1 MAGHGLRRPHRCQ
14 RSALTPGRDA
24 CEVRKGVSS
33 AGSQGADGCGRMQT
47 CADRCGRVPDTLASR
62 HLCRQLSPMVAN
74 DRQWSTMVATGRR
87 WSPMVR
93 RSLYKPGAIP
103 AHSSPTARY
112 RPTPH
117 PAATPHPSDRQLCRS
132 TRQKKKFSY
141 GQFQFHA
148 GHPHAT
154 PAPPAF
160 KVERKAN
167 VECECSASST
177 RSMSAP
183 YNIVGGG
190 FGGGSMDWEGEDS
203 CRPEGVGM
211 GDLGWS

>member
-1 MAGHGLRRPHRCQ
+1 MAGHGLRRPHWCQ

-117 PAATPHPSDRQLCRS
+117 PAATPHPSDRQLCRP
-132 TRQKKKFSY
+132 TRQKKGSVMTSFN
-141 GQFQFHA
+141 FTLVTRTPPP
-148 GHPHAT
+148 HP
-154 PAPPAF
+154 PPSTLS
-160 KVERKAN
+160 VRRTS
-167 VECECSASST
+167 SASAA
-177 RSMSAP
+177 RSRRDP
-183 YNIVGGG
+183 
-190 FGGGSMDWEGEDS
+190 
-203 CRPEGVGM
+203 CQRHTT
-211 GDLGWS
+211 L

>member
-47 CADRCGRVPDTLASR
+47 CADGCGRVPDTLASK

-117 PAATPHPSDRQLCRS
+117 PAATPHPSDRQLCRP
-132 TRQKKKFSY
+132 TRQKKSSVMASFN
-141 GQFQFHA
+141 FTPVTRTPPP
-148 GHPHAT
+148 HP
-154 PAPPAF
+154 PPSTLR
-160 KVERKAN
+160 VRRTS
-167 VECECSASST
+167 SASAA
-177 RSMSAP
+177 RSRRDP
-183 YNIVGGG
+183 
-190 FGGGSMDWEGEDS
+190 
-203 CRPEGVGM
+203 CQRHTT
-211 GDLGWS
+211 L

>member
-1 MAGHGLRRPHRCQ
+1 MAGHGLRRPHQCQ

-47 CADRCGRVPDTLASR
+47 CADGCGRGPDTLVSR

-74 DRQWSTMVATGRR
+74 DRQWSAMVATGRR

-117 PAATPHPSDRQLCRS
+117 PAATPHPSDRWLCRS

-154 PAPPAF
+154 PAPPPSNLS
-160 KVERKAN
+160 VRRMS
-167 VECECSASST
+167 SASAARRRRDPCQRHT
-177 RSMSAP
+177 T
-183 YNIVGGG
+183 
-190 FGGGSMDWEGEDS
+190 
-203 CRPEGVGM
+203 
-211 GDLGWS
+211 L

>member
-24 CEVRKGVSS
+24 REVRKGVSS

-47 CADRCGRVPDTLASR
+47 CADGCGRVPDTLVSR
-62 HLCRQLSPMVAN
+62 HRCRQLSPMVAN

-93 RSLYKPGAIP
+93 RPLYKPGAIP
-103 AHSSPTARY
+103 ARSSPTARY

-132 TRQKKKFSY
+132 TRQKKSSVMASFN
-141 GQFQFHA
+141 FTPVTRTPPP
-148 GHPHAT
+148 HP
-154 PAPPAF
+154 PPS
-160 KVERKAN
+160 KLSVRRTS
-167 VECECSASST
+167 SASAARRRRDPCQRHT
-177 RSMSAP
+177 T
-183 YNIVGGG
+183 
-190 FGGGSMDWEGEDS
+190 
-203 CRPEGVGM
+203 
-211 GDLGWS
+211 L

>member
-47 CADRCGRVPDTLASR
+47 CADGCGRVPDTLVSR
-62 HLCRQLSPMVAN
+62 HLCRQLSPLVAN

-117 PAATPHPSDRQLCRS
+117 PAATPHPSARQLCRS
-132 TRQKKKFSY
+132 TRQKKISY
-141 GQFQFHA
+141 GQFQSQA
-148 GHPHAT
+148 GHPHST
-154 PAPPAF
+154 PAPPPS
-160 KVERKAN
+160 KLN
-167 VECECSASST
+167 VRRTSSASAARRRRDPCQRHT
-177 RSMSAP
+177 T
-183 YNIVGGG
+183 
-190 FGGGSMDWEGEDS
+190 
-203 CRPEGVGM
+203 
-211 GDLGWS
+211 L